1 MHGELARTRCFS
13 YICSVNCSERRPSG
27 THFFCVQRS
36 IVKTFLPTR
45 LYRREI
51 SAKNA
56 SPLMKIE
63 SFSIQNY
70 KCIKDLAV
78 DCRGADGEIRQWT
91 VLLGENNTGKTNVLR
106 ALALLRPLEL
116 EIEIERNGNKCITT
130 KYAPTASPIDLN
142 ANIIAMLT
150 DGVEWGIDRFSRTF
164 WEDPIDLHIHG
175 YGVSRYPARTAL
187 SEREGNPTDTL
198 FNSNARLLDFQE
210 WLLQLDYSQ
219 KSGSEKSQKRLEKM
233 HDLVRSDLFPG
244 VTDFSFKK
252 DGDNEHVV
260 VVFSAGKDGDVRF
273 EELGFGY
280 QTSLTWLADLC
291 KRLFELYPESENPLH
306 EEAVVLVDELD
317 LHLHPKWQRDI
328 VPTLSKVFPRVQFI
342 VTTHSPHV
350 LQSMEDVNLYV
361 LRRDAESGEVAFKHC
376 PRSDFRGWTVEDI
389 LSETMGLGEKIHS
402 DYYNLQVE
410 NFNKA
415 LDEEDLQ
422 QAVKAYEELDRL
434 MKADDPL
441 RRMFD
446 LQLGQLKRRHDQA

>member
-1 MHGELARTRCFS
+1 
-13 YICSVNCSERRPSG
+13 
-27 THFFCVQRS
+27 
-36 IVKTFLPTR
+36 
-45 LYRREI
+45 
-51 SAKNA
+51 
-56 SPLMKIE
+56 MKIAQ
-63 SFSIQNY
+63 FSIRNY
-70 KCIKDLAV
+70 KCIKDLSV
-78 DCRGADGEIRQWT
+78 DCRGEDGETRQWT

-106 ALALLRPLEL
+106 ALALLRPKKTIYRTDLDPVFKEAYMPVGALETSDVTV
-116 EIEIERNGNKCITT
+116 ISSVNGER
-130 KYAPTASPIDLN
+130 
-142 ANIIAMLT
+142 
-150 DGVEWGIDRFSRTF
+150 WGF
-164 WEDPIDLHIHG
+164 DPEGRAYSEEPFDLHVYG

-187 SEREGNPTDTL
+187 SEREGHPTETL
-198 FNSNARLLDFQE
+198 FNSNARLSDFQE

-260 VVFSAGKDGDVRF
+260 VVFAAGKDGDVRF

-422 QAVKAYEELDRL
+422 RAVKAYEELDRL